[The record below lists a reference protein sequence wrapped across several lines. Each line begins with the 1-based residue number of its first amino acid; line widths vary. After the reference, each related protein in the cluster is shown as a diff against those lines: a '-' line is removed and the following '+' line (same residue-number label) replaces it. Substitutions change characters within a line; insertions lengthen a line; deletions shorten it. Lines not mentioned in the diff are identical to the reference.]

1 VSIATA
7 QRPFRRAVQDGSRG
21 IDNFWM
27 LGSLSTLVM
36 ASILPGM
43 PCALSHAAFQLQQLV
58 TALRLSGQFSASS
71 MELLSKDTS
80 GRLFHTLVEQ
90 E

>member
-7 QRPFRRAVQDGSRG
+7 QRPFRRAVQNGSRG

-58 TALRLSGQFSASS
+58 IALRLSGQFSASS

-80 GRLFHTLVEQ
+80 GRLFHTWVEQ